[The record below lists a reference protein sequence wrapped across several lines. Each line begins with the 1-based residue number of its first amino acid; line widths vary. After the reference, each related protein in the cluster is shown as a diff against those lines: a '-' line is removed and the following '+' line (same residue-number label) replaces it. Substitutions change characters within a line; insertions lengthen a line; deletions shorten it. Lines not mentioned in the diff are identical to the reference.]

1 MTADELIARL
11 QLVLHPQEGG
21 WFRET
26 YRSAASIAIDAMP
39 GAPAVR
45 SCSTA
50 IYYLITPVAQSALHR
65 LPFDEVFHFYL
76 GDPVEML
83 ELAPGGAGR
92 VVTLGLDFEAGMTPQ
107 HVVPGG
113 VWQGSRLR
121 AGGRFAL
128 LGTTVAPGF
137 DPADYEHADVESLLA
152 SHPAM
157 RDAILAW
164 SRPPQV

>member
-1 MTADELIARL
+1 MTAQDLIARL
-11 QLVLHPQEGG
+11 GLVPHPQEGG
-21 WFRET
+21 FYRET
-26 YRSAASIAIDAMP
+26 YRSPEGIALDAIAP
-39 GAPAVR
+39 GATR

-50 IYYLITPVAQSALHR
+50 IYYLLTPDSFSALHR

-83 ELAPGGAGR
+83 ELKADGSGR
-92 VVTLGLDFEAGMTPQ
+92 VVTLGPDLDSGMTPQ
-107 HVVPGG
+107 HVVERA

-137 DPADYEHADVESLLA
+137 DPADYEHGERASLLR
-152 SHPAM
+152 SHPAFEELI
-157 RDAILAW
+157 RSLT
-164 SRPPQV
+164 R

>member
-21 WFRET
+21 YFRET
-26 YRSAASIAIDAMP
+26 YRSAESIAIDA
-39 GAPAVR
+39 GVTGVR

-50 IYYLITPVAQSALHR
+50 IYYLITPVAHSALHR

-83 ELAPGGAGR
+83 ELAPDGAGR
-92 VVTLGLDFEAGMTPQ
+92 IVTLGTDLDAGMTPQ
-107 HVVPGG
+107 HVVAGG

-121 AGGRFAL
+121 VGGRFAL

-137 DPADYEHADVESLLA
+137 DPADYEHADVEHLLA
-152 SHPAM
+152 SHPKM

-164 SRPPQV
+164 SSPPQA